1 MLLTIS
7 TVFAVIIAYILGS
20 VPSGLIIGKA
30 FYNTD
35 LREYGSH
42 NIGATNAWRTL
53 GKFPGFIIFLC
64 DFLKGYIGVYIAA
77 ALVGTPISMVL
88 AGVFAIAGHSLSVF
102 LKFKGGKGVATG
114 LGVIA
119 MLMGKVTVFVFIL
132 WFAIVY
138 VTRYVSLG
146 SCVAALFVPILAHYF
161 DEPKEFVVFGIIAA
175 LLIIIRHKSNIE
187 RLLNGT
193 ESKISAAK

>member
-1 MLLTIS
+1 MLLILS
-7 TVFAVIIAYILGS
+7 IIIAYVLGS
-20 VPSGLIIGKA
+20 IPSGLIIGKG

-35 LREYGSH
+35 LREHGSK

-53 GKFPGFIIFLC
+53 GKIPGIIIFVCDFFKGFISVL
-64 DFLKGYIGVYIAA
+64 IGAY
-77 ALVGTPISMVL
+77 LVGTPLAMVL
-88 AGVFAIAGHSLSVF
+88 TGIFAIVGHSLSIF

-119 MLMGKVTVFVFIL
+119 MLMGKVTLIVFLL

-146 SCVAALFVPILAHYF
+146 SCVAALFVPILAYWF
-161 DEPKEFVVFGIIAA
+161 NEPTEFVIFGIIAA
-175 LLIIIRHKSNIE
+175 VLIIVRHKSNII
-187 RLLNGT
+187 RLLDGT
-193 ESKISAAK
+193 ESKIKAAK